1 MMTYITRLPSPTR
14 AFLKEG
20 KIFNKVKKKKEEG
33 TFFLEVLA
41 QKHHIFMADSFSWAL
56 ITDILQFFFF
66 ISLMKFSYTNCEKN
80 FPNCIYLTYK
90 KTSEK
95 KDLPLQLLVRSQL
108 HKKERGGKM
117 LVLYFFR
124 FAISDS
130 VKYSVIR

>member
-1 MMTYITRLPSPTR
+1 
-14 AFLKEG
+14 
-20 KIFNKVKKKKEEG
+20 
-33 TFFLEVLA
+33 
-41 QKHHIFMADSFSWAL
+41 
-56 ITDILQFFFF
+56 
-66 ISLMKFSYTNCEKN
+66 MKFSYTNCEKN

-117 LVLYFFR
+117 LVLYFFQ

-130 VKYSVIR
+130 VKYSVIRWTMSFSDFSKVETLQKLNTFLADKSYIEGYVEGNNFSW

>member
-66 ISLMKFSYTNCEKN
+66 
-80 FPNCIYLTYK
+80 
-90 KTSEK
+90 
-95 KDLPLQLLVRSQL
+95 
-108 HKKERGGKM
+108 
-117 LVLYFFR
+117 YFFDE
-124 FAISDS
+124 ILLHQL
-130 VKYSVIR
+130 